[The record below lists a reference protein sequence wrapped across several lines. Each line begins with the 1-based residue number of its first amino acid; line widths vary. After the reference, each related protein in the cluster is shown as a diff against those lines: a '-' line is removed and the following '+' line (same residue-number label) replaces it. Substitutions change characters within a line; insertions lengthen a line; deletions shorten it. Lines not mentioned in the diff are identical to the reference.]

1 MLFRNQPKSL
11 SRSYLYIG
19 IFILFIFGC
28 QNDSPQQEPDL
39 KLVNLSH
46 LNHLFEEIVI
56 DGQEM
61 GIIRIYSEYPDYGW
75 VAAKDEGIACV
86 DDAAR
91 AAVVYLRHFEITG
104 DTTSL
109 KRARKL
115 LDFCRY
121 MQAEDGQFYNFIY
134 ADYSINREGKT
145 SYKSLGWWAARGL
158 WALGEG
164 YRIFHSRDP
173 PYAELLKSHIQRTFV
188 HIDTLLE
195 HYSDI
200 ETINGFRVPRWL
212 LYNSAADATS
222 ELMLGLAAYAEV
234 SNDLKAK
241 GYLET
246 FAKGLLA
253 MQIGDEISYPF
264 GAFLSWKNVWHGW
277 GNSQTQALARTA
289 KLLNDQ
295 TIKNAAVKEASYF
308 YPFWMK
314 SGFPREMQFVKEDTF
329 AIKNLT
335 RFSQIA
341 YAIRPAVVGSL
352 RLYEVTGQAR
362 FAELA
367 GELSTWF
374 FGNNPA
380 SKVMYD
386 PETGRGFDGI
396 LSETELNLNS
406 GAEST
411 IEALYSILEVEANP
425 IARRKLEKFLNLQQI
440 TY

>member
-1 MLFRNQPKSL
+1 MLFRNQPKIL
-11 SRSYLYIG
+11 NRSYLTFG
-19 IFILFIFGC
+19 IFILLIFGC
-28 QNDSPQQEPDL
+28 QNDSPQQKPDL

-61 GIIRIYSEYPDYGW
+61 GIIHIYSEYPDYGW
-75 VAAKDEGIACV
+75 VAAKNEGIACV

-109 KRARKL
+109 NRAHKL

-145 SYKSLGWWAARGL
+145 SYKSFGWWAARGL
-158 WALGEG
+158 WALSEG
-164 YRIFHSRDP
+164 YRIFHPRHP
-173 PYAELLKSHIQRTFV
+173 PYAKLLKSHIQKTFV

-195 HYSDI
+195 HFPEI
-200 ETINGFRVPRWL
+200 ENINEFSLPRWL

-241 GYLET
+241 DYLET

-253 MQIGDEISYPF
+253 MQIGDKTNFPF
-264 GAFLSWKNVWHGW
+264 GAFLSWKNIWHGW

-289 KLLNDQ
+289 KLLNDK
-295 TIKNAAVKEASYF
+295 TIKNAAIKEASYF

-314 SGFPREMQFVKEDTF
+314 SGFPREMQFVKKDTF
-329 AIKNLT
+329 AIKNLI

-341 YAIRPAVVGSL
+341 YAIRPAVLGSL
-352 RLYEVTGQAR
+352 RLYEVTEQVR

-367 GELSTWF
+367 GELTTWF
-374 FGNNPA
+374 FGDNPA
-380 SKVMYD
+380 RKAMYD
-386 PETGRGFDGI
+386 PETGRCFDGI
-396 LSETELNLNS
+396 LSETEINLNS

-425 IARRKLEKFLNLQQI
+425 IARRKLENFLNLQQI

>member
-1 MLFRNQPKSL
+1 MFIRKTSQ
-11 SRSYLYIG
+11 
-19 IFILFIFGC
+19 FFVILFLIGC
-28 QNDSPQQEPDL
+28 HSTPFQQKRDL

-46 LNHLFEEIVI
+46 LNHLYEEVVI

-61 GIIRIYSEYPDYGW
+61 AIIHIYSEYPDYSW
-75 VAAKDEGIACV
+75 VQAKDEGIACV

-91 AAVVYLRHFEITG
+91 ASVVYLRHFEIAG

-115 LDFCRY
+115 LEFCRY
-121 MQAEDGQFYNFIY
+121 MQADDGQFYNFIF
-134 ADYSINREGKT
+134 ADHSINREGKT

-158 WALGEG
+158 WALAEG
-164 YRIFHSRDP
+164 YKVFHQMDQD
-173 PYAELLKSHIQRTFV
+173 YAELLKTHIQKSFV

-195 HYSDI
+195 NYPESI
-200 ETINGFRVPRWL
+200 ETEGFNNPKWL

-222 ELMLGLAAYAEV
+222 ELMLGLAAYAEATG
-234 SNDLKAK
+234 DLQAK
-241 GYLET
+241 SYLKI
-246 FAKGLLA
+246 FADGLIQK
-253 MQIGDEISYPF
+253 QIGDARTYPY
-264 GAFLSWKNVWHGW
+264 GLFLSWKNVWHGW
-277 GNSQTQALARTA
+277 GNSQTQALAITGS
-289 KLLNDQ
+289 LLKDETVQ
-295 TIKNAAVKEASYF
+295 KAALREASYF

-314 SGFPREMQFVKEDTF
+314 SSFPREIKFFNVDTIGIEKI
-329 AIKNLT
+329 A

-341 YAIRPAVVGSL
+341 YAIRPAVLGSL
-352 RLYEVTGQAR
+352 GLYKLTNEER

-380 SKVMYD
+380 RQRMYD
-386 PETGRGFDGI
+386 PETGRCFDGI
-396 LSETELNLNS
+396 LSETEINRNS

-411 IEALYSILEVEANP
+411 IEALYSIIEVEANP
-425 IARRKLEKFLNLQQI
+425 IAWKKLEKFLNSQQN